1 MIGNPLPDLAH
12 SNPAGV
18 SRVRGLGVLW
28 REGCPFSERAVTELR
43 RAAAEVPDAAPPSP
57 VCPNSWFVAP
67 ATLSTRLLVRDPTG
81 RKQQRSGSSSRR
93 A

>member
-28 REGCPFSERAVTELR
+28 REGCPFTERAVTELR
-43 RAAAEVPDAAPPSP
+43 RAAPEVPDAAPPSP
-57 VCPNSWFVAP
+57 VCLNSWFVSA
-67 ATLSTRLLVRDPTG
+67 ASRSDRLLLRQLADPKQLQSVR
-81 RKQQRSGSSSRR
+81 
-93 A
+93 